1 MDTTYSRSY
10 LQGIPEK
17 RKQDTMNSLINR
29 EFHQSLVNNA
39 AAGKTSYMVEDSV
52 WIRHNNSMVNHPS
65 HPPISKFT
73 RDEFITAIEK
83 QYPDCKVI
91 YQETWVDVGI
101 NNRTLKKGIVIDWS

>member
-17 RKQDTMNSLINR
+17 RKQDAMNSLINR
-29 EFHQSLVNNA
+29 ESHQSLVNNA

-52 WIRHNNSMVNHPS
+52 WIRHNNAVNHPS
-65 HPPISKFT
+65 HPPIPKFT
-73 RDEFITAIEK
+73 LDEFIAAIEAR
-83 QYPDCKVI
+83 YPDCKVS